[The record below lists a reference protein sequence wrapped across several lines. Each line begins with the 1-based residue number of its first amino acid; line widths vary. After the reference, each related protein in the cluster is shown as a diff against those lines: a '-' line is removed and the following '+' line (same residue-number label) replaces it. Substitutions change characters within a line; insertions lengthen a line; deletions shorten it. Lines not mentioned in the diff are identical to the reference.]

1 MKQELIFLNIIS
13 GRKALEEQENMIGLH
28 SAILDIVMPQ
38 SSADERR
45 RTEVFNVCQSL
56 DSLRSKLA
64 EKGYLL
70 SRTALYYR

>member
-1 MKQELIFLNIIS
+1 MKQELNFFNIIS
-13 GRKALEEQENMIGLH
+13 GRNALEEQENMIGLH
-28 SAILDIVMPQ
+28 SAILDIVMPL

-64 EKGYLL
+64 EKGYRL